1 MANLRTAI
9 DAAFW
14 DLNVSTS
21 RTLDGMVRPIPG
33 DPIPMDGA
41 RASRVLRIQQ
51 LSLLGNGF
59 PLGLVPSFSPPS
71 KKELGPLALQT
82 VFFKTAISKWWVGL
96 VGQVRP
102 KKLISKLKAEIEVIK
117 ADIRKITDDDDWE
130 FELPVFLP
138 IFKNLHKCFLDKS
151 FYSLGVNSHIP
162 LTDSSSILLSMEQP
176 GEEGCRRMKAMYMH
190 KLSDHDVTLEAAWPE
205 RFIDHKG
212 RYWEIPESISLDCS
226 SLEDLTG
233 WKYRFGIHKNS
244 GQPVAVDNSDD
255 AVHPALMPGLCA
267 KGAVSYEKHKDLWR
281 EVEREKD
288 VMIRTEKGLYFR
300 PAYDVRLREPHAKI
314 SGIIGGTFAAW
325 VGGGNNSL
333 ITESREDRENT
344 PYSRRRPL
352 GVDLFG
358 SFCYTLQ
365 HGKFRKRYNDL
376 TRIDARL
383 DVSSAVA
390 IAKRV
395 SRIFRSASNTRDS
408 LSTPRLNLIFQQ
420 QVAGPIVFRLD
431 SRFCIDSI
439 YGVPVPK
446 LEDYVLSLNYS
457 LRLLH
462 SGKVVAWYSPK
473 RKEAMVELRLFEF

>member
-9 DAAFW
+9 DAAFH

-21 RTLDGMVRPIPG
+21 RTLDGMVRSIPG
-33 DPIPMDGA
+33 DPIPMDGS

-82 VFFKTAISKWWVGL
+82 VFFKAAISKCRSSFHSRL
-96 VGQVRP
+96 
-102 KKLISKLKAEIEVIK
+102 LAE
-117 ADIRKITDDDDWE
+117 
-130 FELPVFLP
+130 
-138 IFKNLHKCFLDKS
+138 
-151 FYSLGVNSHIP
+151 P
-162 LTDSSSILLSMEQP
+162 LYKVAVTQ
-176 GEEGCRRMKAMYMH
+176 
-190 KLSDHDVTLEAAWPE
+190 LSDHDVTLEAAWPE

-212 RYWEIPESISLDCS
+212 RYWDIPESISLDCS
-226 SLEDLTG
+226 SLDDLTG

-244 GQPVAVDNSDD
+244 GQPVAVDNTDD

-267 KGAVSYEKHKDLWR
+267 KVAFSYEKHKDLWR

-288 VMIRTEKGLYFR
+288 VLIRTEKGLFFR

-314 SGIIGGTFAAW
+314 SGIIVWPFLAGGTCAAW

-344 PYSRRRPL
+344 LYSRRRPF

-446 LEDYVLSLNYS
+446 LEDYVLSLDYS

-473 RKEAMVELRLFEF
+473 RKEAMVELRLL

>member
-9 DAAFW
+9 DAAFY

-21 RTLDGMVRPIPG
+21 RTLDGMVRSIPG
-33 DPIPMDGA
+33 DPIPMDGS

-82 VFFKTAISKWWVGL
+82 VFFKAAISKWWVGL

-102 KKLISKLKAEIEVIK
+102 KKLISKLKAEIE
-117 ADIRKITDDDDWE
+117 
-130 FELPVFLP
+130 
-138 IFKNLHKCFLDKS
+138 
-151 FYSLGVNSHIP
+151 
-162 LTDSSSILLSMEQP
+162 
-176 GEEGCRRMKAMYMH
+176 
-190 KLSDHDVTLEAAWPE
+190 LSDHDVTLEAAWPE

-212 RYWEIPESISLDCS
+212 RYWDIPESISLDCS
-226 SLEDLTG
+226 SLDDLTG

-244 GQPVAVDNSDD
+244 GQPVAVDNTDD

-267 KGAVSYEKHKDLWR
+267 KAAFSYEKHKDLWR

-288 VMIRTEKGLYFR
+288 VLIRTEKGLYFR

-314 SGIIGGTFAAW
+314 SGIIGGTCAAW

-344 PYSRRRPL
+344 PYSRRRPF

-408 LSTPRLNLIFQQ
+408 MSTPRLNLIFQQ

-446 LEDYVLSLNYS
+446 LEDYVLSLDYS